1 MVPQI
6 PLLTD
11 FLQYFANFIGLSA
24 CKKSGFFV
32 ASLHTYWGWA
42 MPPKAEFVV
51 ICLSSCT
58 ATEIVTHN
66 KMPRLLLPQRDSG
79 EILSENPILKS
90 VFKKMFSSK
99 FFNFTFLQRN
109 NIKINELSYK

>member
-1 MVPQI
+1 
-6 PLLTD
+6 
-11 FLQYFANFIGLSA
+11 
-24 CKKSGFFV
+24 
-32 ASLHTYWGWA
+32 

-109 NIKINELSYK
+109 NIKVNELGYK